1 MSVDRGEFP
10 FSVTLNTARPFFRAP
25 LGVTSQSAHSK
36 MKGSPTMAKHD
47 VKFEIPSATLGNSD
61 VVFEIRRND
70 KLLGKLEVSKGAI
83 VWVRSHSKG
92 AKFRLFWKD
101 FDLLMEDKG
110 EKVGV

>member
-1 MSVDRGEFP
+1 
-10 FSVTLNTARPFFRAP
+10 
-25 LGVTSQSAHSK
+25 
-36 MKGSPTMAKHD
+36 MAKHD

-101 FDLLMEDKG
+101 FDLLMEDQG
-110 EKVGV
+110 EKVGL